1 MNIQILFTFFFF
13 LFCTVVIYFP
23 QNKYNLSNTYKR
35 YLKKKQTNKQRQK
48 QKTKQKHNLRHTHT
62 LTEAIKSPKNV

>member
-13 LFCTVVIYFP
+13 FFGTVVIYFP

-35 YLKKKQTNKQRQK
+35 YLKKQTNKQRQK
-48 QKTKQKHNLRHTHT
+48 QKTKTKT
-62 LTEAIKSPKNV
+62 